1 MAREWPARQTALA
14 DAAVYSAGGLL
25 RGSPIIPA
33 ALPRFRIEFGLDAEL
48 AWKINGIG
56 FSTASRKLIEELKGK

>member
-33 ALPRFRIEFGLDAEL
+33 ALPRFRIEFGLDAE
-48 AWKINGIG
+48 W
-56 FSTASRKLIEELKGK
+56 RGK